1 MLWSSGT
8 HQFLLHPSVQQELVI
23 SYERRVDAYIIVS
36 SERSLDFYRLL
47 GFTETFRKKRK
58 YDTAV
63 LMYGYGMQLEIFIDP
78 SHAPHPEQ
86 EPIGL
91 RHFALRVEKLEDEI
105 DRLRRES
112 TEVIEVGPVMN
123 DWTGVR
129 FCFVKDYDGLSIELH
144 E

>member
-1 MLWSSGT
+1 MING
-8 HQFLLHPSVQQELVI
+8 LHHI
-23 SYERRVDAYIIVS
+23 AIIVS

-112 TEVIEVGPVMN
+112 TEVIEVGQVMN

>member
-1 MLWSSGT
+1 M
-8 HQFLLHPSVQQELVI
+8 
-23 SYERRVDAYIIVS
+23 
-36 SERSLDFYRLL
+36 L

-63 LMYGYGMQLEIFIDP
+63 LMDGYGMQLEIFIDP
-78 SHAPHPEQ
+78 SHPAHGEQ

-91 RHFALRVEKLEDEI
+91 RHFALKVDKIEDEI
-105 DRLRRES
+105 ERRRNVS
-112 TEVIEVGPVMN
+112 AEVIEVSPIME
-123 DWTGVR
+123 DWTGAR

>member
-1 MLWSSGT
+1 MISG
-8 HQFLLHPSVQQELVI
+8 LHHI
-23 SYERRVDAYIIVS
+23 AIIVS
-36 SERSLDFYRLL
+36 SERSLEFYKLL
-47 GFTETFRKKRK
+47 GFTESFRKKRK

-63 LMYGYGMQLEIFIDP
+63 LLDGYGIQLEIFIDP

-91 RHFALRVEKLEDEI
+91 RHFGLRVDSLEAEI
-105 DRLRRES
+105 ARLKSES
-112 TEVIEVGPVMN
+112 QEVIEVGPIMN

>member
-1 MLWSSGT
+1 MITG
-8 HQFLLHPSVQQELVI
+8 LHHIAL
-23 SYERRVDAYIIVS
+23 IVS
-36 SERSLDFYRLL
+36 CERSLDFYRLL

-63 LMYGYGMQLEIFIDP
+63 LLDGHGLELEVFIDP
-78 SHAPHPEQ
+78 SHPSHPET

-91 RHFALRVEKLEDEI
+91 RHFALRVDGLEEEI
-105 DRLRRES
+105 ERLKSEG
-112 TEVIEVGPVMN
+112 IEVGPVME

-129 FCFVKDYDGLSIELH
+129 FCFIKDFDGLTIELH

>member
-1 MLWSSGT
+1 MIAG
-8 HQFLLHPSVQQELVI
+8 LHHI
-23 SYERRVDAYIIVS
+23 AIIVS
-36 SERSLDFYRLL
+36 GERSLEFYRLL
-47 GFTETFRKKRK
+47 GFTESFCKKRK

-63 LMYGYGMQLEIFIDP
+63 LMDGYGMQLEIFIDP

-91 RHFALRVEKLEDEI
+91 RHFALKVDKIEDEI
-105 DRLRRES
+105 ERLRNES
-112 TEVIEVGPVMN
+112 AEVIEVGPIME

-129 FCFVKDYDGLSIELH
+129 FCFIKDYDGLSIELH

>member
-1 MLWSSGT
+1 MITG
-8 HQFLLHPSVQQELVI
+8 LHHI
-23 SYERRVDAYIIVS
+23 AIIVS

-47 GFTETFRKKRK
+47 GFQETFRKKRK

-63 LMYGYGMQLEIFIDP
+63 LLDGHGMQLEVFIDSSHP
-78 SHAPHPEQ
+78 SHPET

-91 RHFALRVEKLEDEI
+91 RHFALHVDSLVDEI
-105 DRLRRES
+105 ERLGKAGVE
-112 TEVIEVGPVMN
+112 IGPVME

-129 FCFVKDYDGLSIELH
+129 FCFVKDFDGLLVELH

>member
-1 MLWSSGT
+1 MITG
-8 HQFLLHPSVQQELVI
+8 LHHI
-23 SYERRVDAYIIVS
+23 AIIVS
-36 SERSLDFYRLL
+36 SERSLEFYRLL
-47 GFTETFRKKRK
+47 GFTESFRKIRK

-63 LMYGYGMQLEIFIDP
+63 LMDGYGLQLELFIDP
-78 SHAPHPEQ
+78 SHPSHPET

-105 DRLRRES
+105 ERLKSEG
-112 TEVIEVGPVMN
+112 IEVGPVMD

>member
-1 MLWSSGT
+1 MIT
-8 HQFLLHPSVQQELVI
+8 
-23 SYERRVDAYIIVS
+23 AYHHVAIIVS
-36 SERSLDFYRLL
+36 SERCLEFYRLL
-47 GFTETFRKKRK
+47 GFRESFRKIRK

-63 LMYGYGMQLEIFIDP
+63 LMDGYGIQLEIFIDP
-78 SHAPHPEQ
+78 SHPSHISGPD

-91 RHFALRVEKLEDEI
+91 RHFALKVDKLEDEI
-105 DRLRRES
+105 ERLKAES
-112 TEVIEVGPVMN
+112 KEVIEVGPIMN

>member
-1 MLWSSGT
+1 MAQVEKDGEDGAMIT
-8 HQFLLHPSVQQELVI
+8 GLHHI
-23 SYERRVDAYIIVS
+23 AIIVS
-36 SERSLDFYRLL
+36 SEESLAFYRLL
-47 GFTETFRKKRK
+47 GFTETFRKIRK

-63 LMYGYGMQLEIFIDP
+63 LMDGYGMQLEIFIDP

-91 RHFALRVEKLEDEI
+91 RHFALKVEKLEDEI
-105 DRLRRES
+105 ERLKGAG
-112 TEVIEVGPVMN
+112 IEIGPVME

-129 FCFVKDYDGLSIELH
+129 FCFVKDFDGLLVELH

>member
-1 MLWSSGT
+1 MISG
-8 HQFLLHPSVQQELVI
+8 LHHI
-23 SYERRVDAYIIVS
+23 AIIVS
-36 SERSLDFYRLL
+36 SERSLEFYKLL
-47 GFTETFRKKRK
+47 GFTESFRKKRK

-63 LMYGYGMQLEIFIDP
+63 LLDGYGIQLEIFIDP

-91 RHFALRVEKLEDEI
+91 RRFGLRVDSLEAEI
-105 DRLRRES
+105 ARLKSES
-112 TEVIEVGPVMN
+112 QEVIEVGPIMN